1 MSKKPDHAKHSAGGA
16 GREALAPDML
26 LFIRLVAATVIFAVS
41 LIVKMPAFASI
52 LLLVLSAAVAGYDI
66 CLQAV
71 NSVENGDYFATP
83 LVVVFIAAI
92 SYVIGFASEGAALI
106 LLYQIGLR
114 LIAYAAERTR
124 KSAIELLRY
133 QDEETVDKIKAL
145 LCEEQ
150 AGYME
155 IESTMRYSS
164 GSILKIAMIF
174 AVVYAITLP
183 LFTSFSYTVSIHRA
197 LTIILIATP
206 MSVVAAMPSTGIV
219 GLCYSAQ
226 QGVLFNKAATMEA
239 TGKVNIAIFDKA
251 GIFSE
256 ACPRVLSVQSDVLDS
271 TTFMNFAAHAV
282 YYSEQPIARAIAAVN
297 DQEYRLDIISDFVDI
312 PGRGVDVKIGG
323 AQLTLATSE
332 LFASRG
338 VYVPQSGESE
348 GRAYYMTVSDRYV
361 GKLVLSSDVNDEAAE
376 LAEDMKELG
385 VKRCILLTEDGNDE
399 SQQLAEVL
407 GFNEVYG
414 QCDTEKKLRL
424 VSDLS
429 EGSKNRILFVY
440 SSGIESHS
448 SATVDMRVSPK
459 AKYAD
464 ATVSPDFVANIPFS
478 MQVCRRMREIAVEN
492 AVFAFVIKAI
502 LIFLSIVGFCNV
514 WFAIFIDMAAALATI
529 LNSIRVTNE
538 SLLRSFQYKRGK

>member
-271 TTFMNFAAHAV
+271 ATFMNFAAHAV

-376 LAEDMKELG
+376 LAENMKELG

-448 SATVDMRVSPK
+448 SAAVDMRVSPK

-464 ATVSPDFVANIPFS
+464 ATVLPDFVANIPFS

>member
-271 TTFMNFAAHAV
+271 ATFMNFAAHAV

-448 SATVDMRVSPK
+448 SAAVDMRVSPK

-464 ATVSPDFVANIPFS
+464 ATVLPDFVANIPFS
-478 MQVCRRMREIAVEN
+478 IQVCRRMREIAVEN

-529 LNSIRVTNE
+529 MNSIRVTNE

>member
-1 MSKKPDHAKHSAGGA
+1 MSKKPDHAKHSAGGS

-271 TTFMNFAAHAV
+271 ATFMNFAAHAV

-385 VKRCILLTEDGNDE
+385 VKRCILLTEEGNDE

-448 SATVDMRVSPK
+448 SAAVDMRVSPK

-464 ATVSPDFVANIPFS
+464 ATVLPDFVANIPFS

>member
-1 MSKKPDHAKHSAGGA
+1 M
-16 GREALAPDML
+16 
-26 LFIRLVAATVIFAVS
+26 S

-448 SATVDMRVSPK
+448 SAAVDMRVSPK

-464 ATVSPDFVANIPFS
+464 ATVLPDFVANIPFS
-478 MQVCRRMREIAVEN
+478 IQVCRRMREIAVEN

>member
-1 MSKKPDHAKHSAGGA
+1 MSKKPDHAKHSAGGS

-348 GRAYYMTVSDRYV
+348 GRVYYMTVSDRYV

-448 SATVDMRVSPK
+448 SAAVDMRVSPK

-464 ATVSPDFVANIPFS
+464 ATVLPDFVANIPFS
-478 MQVCRRMREIAVEN
+478 IQVCRRMREIAVEN

>member
-1 MSKKPDHAKHSAGGA
+1 M
-16 GREALAPDML
+16 
-26 LFIRLVAATVIFAVS
+26 
-41 LIVKMPAFASI
+41 
-52 LLLVLSAAVAGYDI
+52 
-66 CLQAV
+66 
-71 NSVENGDYFATP
+71 
-83 LVVVFIAAI
+83 
-92 SYVIGFASEGAALI
+92 
-106 LLYQIGLR
+106 
-114 LIAYAAERTR
+114 
-124 KSAIELLRY
+124 
-133 QDEETVDKIKAL
+133 
-145 LCEEQ
+145 
-150 AGYME
+150 
-155 IESTMRYSS
+155 
-164 GSILKIAMIF
+164 
-174 AVVYAITLP
+174 
-183 LFTSFSYTVSIHRA
+183 
-197 LTIILIATP
+197 
-206 MSVVAAMPSTGIV
+206 
-219 GLCYSAQ
+219 
-226 QGVLFNKAATMEA
+226 
-239 TGKVNIAIFDKA
+239 
-251 GIFSE
+251 
-256 ACPRVLSVQSDVLDS
+256 
-271 TTFMNFAAHAV
+271 
-282 YYSEQPIARAIAAVN
+282 
-297 DQEYRLDIISDFVDI
+297 
-312 PGRGVDVKIGG
+312 KIGG

-448 SATVDMRVSPK
+448 SAAVDMRVSPK

-464 ATVSPDFVANIPFS
+464 ATVLPDFVANIPFS

>member
-1 MSKKPDHAKHSAGGA
+1 MSKKPDHAKHSAGGS

-71 NSVENGDYFATP
+71 NSVENGAYFATP

-271 TTFMNFAAHAV
+271 ATFMNFAAHAV

-448 SATVDMRVSPK
+448 SAAVDMRVSPK

-464 ATVSPDFVANIPFS
+464 ATVLPDFVANIPFS
-478 MQVCRRMREIAVEN
+478 IQVCRRMREIAVEN

>member
-271 TTFMNFAAHAV
+271 ATFMNFAAHAV

-332 LFASRG
+332 LFSSRG

-361 GKLVLSSDVNDEAAE
+361 GKLVLSSDVNDEATE

-385 VKRCILLTEDGNDE
+385 VKRCILLTEDGNNE

-429 EGSKNRILFVY
+429 EGAKNRILFVY

-448 SATVDMRVSPK
+448 SAAVDMRVSPK

-464 ATVSPDFVANIPFS
+464 ATVLPDFVANIPFS

>member
-83 LVVVFIAAI
+83 LVVVFIATI

-448 SATVDMRVSPK
+448 SAAVDMRVSPK

-464 ATVSPDFVANIPFS
+464 ATVLPDFVANIPFS

>member
-1 MSKKPDHAKHSAGGA
+1 MSKKPDHAKHSAGGS

-361 GKLVLSSDVNDEAAE
+361 GKLVLSSDVNDEAAD

-448 SATVDMRVSPK
+448 SAAIDMRVSPK

-464 ATVSPDFVANIPFS
+464 ATVLPDFVANIPFS
-478 MQVCRRMREIAVEN
+478 IQVCRRMREIAVEN

>member
-271 TTFMNFAAHAV
+271 ATFMNFAAHAV

-448 SATVDMRVSPK
+448 SAAVDMRVSPK

-464 ATVSPDFVANIPFS
+464 ATVLPDFVANIPFS

>member
-1 MSKKPDHAKHSAGGA
+1 MSKKPDHAKHSAGGS

-448 SATVDMRVSPK
+448 SAAVDMRVSPK

-464 ATVSPDFVANIPFS
+464 ATVLPDFVANIPFS
-478 MQVCRRMREIAVEN
+478 IQVCRRMREIAVEN
-492 AVFAFVIKAI
+492 ALFAFVIKAI

>member
-1 MSKKPDHAKHSAGGA
+1 MSKKPDHAKHSAGGS

-256 ACPRVLSVQSDVLDS
+256 ACPRILSVQSDVLDS
-271 TTFMNFAAHAV
+271 ATFMNFAAHAV

-448 SATVDMRVSPK
+448 SAAVDMRVSPK

-464 ATVSPDFVANIPFS
+464 ATVLPDFVANIPFS
-478 MQVCRRMREIAVEN
+478 IQVCRRMREIAVEN

>member
-150 AGYME
+150 TGYME

-271 TTFMNFAAHAV
+271 ATFMNFAAHAV

-448 SATVDMRVSPK
+448 SAAIDMRVSPK

-464 ATVSPDFVANIPFS
+464 ATVLPDFVANIPFS
-478 MQVCRRMREIAVEN
+478 IQVCRRMREIAVEN

>member
-226 QGVLFNKAATMEA
+226 QGVLFNKAATMEV

-448 SATVDMRVSPK
+448 SAAVDMRVSPK

-464 ATVSPDFVANIPFS
+464 ATVLPDFVANIPFS
-478 MQVCRRMREIAVEN
+478 IQVCRRMREIAVEN

>member
-361 GKLVLSSDVNDEAAE
+361 GKLVLSSDVNDEAAD

-448 SATVDMRVSPK
+448 SAAIDMRVSPK

-464 ATVSPDFVANIPFS
+464 ATVLPDFVANIPFS
-478 MQVCRRMREIAVEN
+478 IQVCRRMREIAVEN

>member
-150 AGYME
+150 TGYME

-271 TTFMNFAAHAV
+271 ATFMNFAAHAV

-332 LFASRG
+332 LFSSRG

-361 GKLVLSSDVNDEAAE
+361 GKLVLSSDVNDEATE

-385 VKRCILLTEDGNDE
+385 VKRCILLTEDGNNE

-429 EGSKNRILFVY
+429 EGAKNRILFVY

-448 SATVDMRVSPK
+448 SAAVDMRVSPK

-464 ATVSPDFVANIPFS
+464 ATVLPDFVANIPFS
-478 MQVCRRMREIAVEN
+478 IQVCRRMREIAVEN

-538 SLLRSFQYKRGK
+538 SLLRSFQ

>member
-150 AGYME
+150 TGYME

-206 MSVVAAMPSTGIV
+206 MSIVAAMPSTGIV

-271 TTFMNFAAHAV
+271 ATFMNFAAHAV

-332 LFASRG
+332 LFSSRG

-361 GKLVLSSDVNDEAAE
+361 GKLVLSSDVNDEATE

-385 VKRCILLTEDGNDE
+385 VKRCILLTEDGNNE

-429 EGSKNRILFVY
+429 EGAKNRILFVY

-448 SATVDMRVSPK
+448 SAAVDMRVSPK

-464 ATVSPDFVANIPFS
+464 ATVLPDFVANIPFS
-478 MQVCRRMREIAVEN
+478 IQVCRRMREIAVEN

>member
-1 MSKKPDHAKHSAGGA
+1 MSKKPDHAKHSAGGS

-271 TTFMNFAAHAV
+271 ATFMNFAAHAV

-448 SATVDMRVSPK
+448 SAAVDMRVSPK

-464 ATVSPDFVANIPFS
+464 ATVLPDFVANIPFS

>member
-1 MSKKPDHAKHSAGGA
+1 MSKKPDHAKHSAGGS

-226 QGVLFNKAATMEA
+226 QGVLFNKAATMEV

-448 SATVDMRVSPK
+448 SAAVDMRVSPK

-464 ATVSPDFVANIPFS
+464 ATVLPDFVANIPFS
-478 MQVCRRMREIAVEN
+478 IQVCRRMREIAVEN